1 MNRDA
6 VFLLIRNALDLV
18 QHVVTDG
25 GTVGSSG
32 NASPTLNGDSGIG
45 LSAMHP
51 TASRAFKDLE
61 VSFGNGRDSKC
72 CFR

>member
-25 GTVGSSG
+25 GAIASNG

-45 LSAMHP
+45 LAAMHP
-51 TASRAFKDLE
+51 TASRAFKELE
-61 VSFGNGRDSKC
+61 VSLKWEGWAVGD
-72 CFR
+72 